1 MFLKRKDLLLKKK
14 SIFLLACDQ
23 GLEHGPSDFNE
34 KNIDPAYIMNIAK
47 EGQFDGMIFQ
57 RGLAEQYY
65 DASVPLIVKLNGKTA
80 FSKEDPYSPLICTP
94 KEAYDLGACAVGYT
108 VFVGSDKEAKI
119 FEDVHKIIMEARKLG
134 MATIGWMYPRGRFV
148 KKPDDYQ
155 TIAYAARVGL
165 ELGFDY
171 VKLRQPKQ
179 LDKIPWIVKSAGTTR
194 VLMAGGAKMPDVK
207 LAQYL
212 HMAKAGG
219 VTGLA
224 IGRNVWQDPDPMR
237 ITQFIRDN
245 FMDRDIYEGQTK

>member
-1 MFLKRKDLLLKKK
+1 MLFKRKDLLLKKK
-14 SIFLLACDQ
+14 SVFLLACDQ
-23 GLEHGPSDFNE
+23 GLEHGPGDFNQ

-57 RGLAEQYY
+57 RGVAEKYY

-80 FSKEDPYSPLICTP
+80 FSKDDPFSPLICTA
-94 KEAYDLGACAVGYT
+94 KEAYDIGACAIGYT

-119 FEDVHKIIMEARKLG
+119 FEDAHKVIMEARKLG

-148 KKPDDYQ
+148 KKPDDAE

-165 ELGFDY
+165 ELGFDF

-179 LDKIPWIVKSAGTTR
+179 LNKLPWIVQSAGKAR
-194 VLMAGGAKMPDVK
+194 VLMAGGAKMPEVK

-212 HMAKAGG
+212 HIAKAAGA
-219 VTGLA
+219 TGLA
-224 IGRNVWQDPDPMR
+224 IGRNVWQDPEPVKVA
-237 ITQFIRDN
+237 QFIKDN
-245 FMDRDIYEGQTK
+245 FMDHDIYTGPEK